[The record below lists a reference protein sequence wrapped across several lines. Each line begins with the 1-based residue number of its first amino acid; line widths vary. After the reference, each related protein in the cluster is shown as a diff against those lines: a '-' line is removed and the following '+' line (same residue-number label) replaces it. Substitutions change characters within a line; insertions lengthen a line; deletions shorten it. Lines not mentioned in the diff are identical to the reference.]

1 MVWTR
6 FPGGVVGPDRAF
18 ARPTT
23 RPGISARQNA
33 RSSATSNVIGTNS
46 TPRSSPILPAKM
58 AGHPPGLAPED
69 HLQSLALPFI
79 GPLVDK
85 KAHPKLALIGPDI
98 AFEGPERQQIE
109 TVQSD
114 IAVTTLANMATR
126 ASLRTHCWSEP
137 GQIHKGMECCNCRC
151 RTNHRRDATR
161 EPCSCHSPS
170 RGCDSRAPASVSIVL
185 VEEQATRN
193 QVPARLGRQPG
204 TERVGICAHVLIRP
218 RLSRCQRDR
227 APSVGA

>member
-114 IAVTTLANMATR
+114 IAVMTLANMPREHPCARIVGRSLGKFTR
-126 ASLRTHCWSEP
+126 AWNVATADVEPITGEMPLGNRVHVTPLREA
-137 GQIHKGMECCNCRC
+137 
-151 RTNHRRDATR
+151 ATVAL
-161 EPCSCHSPS
+161 
-170 RGCDSRAPASVSIVL
+170 DSVSIVL

-193 QVPARLGRQPG
+193 QVPAKLGRQHG